1 MRLLVVEDDSK
12 VAGFLEQG
20 FQEEGF
26 AVEVARDG
34 LAGYAR
40 GREGSFDLI
49 LLDYML
55 PGQDGPAVVGALRRE
70 GVGTPVLMLTARDD
84 PRDIRSAMEAGA
96 DGYITKPFRFDD
108 LLDRI
113 QALLAARRLFT

>member
-20 FQEEGF
+20 FREEGF
-26 AVEVARDG
+26 QVEVAFDG
-34 LAGYAR
+34 PTGYAR
-40 GREGSFDLI
+40 GRDGAFDVI

-55 PGQDGPAVVGALRRE
+55 PGQDGPGVVGALRRD
-70 GVGTPVLMLTARDD
+70 GVETPVLMLTARDD

>member
-26 AVEVARDG
+26 EVEVARDG
-34 LAGYAR
+34 LGAYAL
-40 GREGSFDLI
+40 GREGTFDLI

-55 PGQDGPAVVGALRRE
+55 PGQDGPAVVGALRRD
-70 GVGTPVLMLTARDD
+70 GVQTPVLMLTARDD
-84 PRDIRSAMEAGA
+84 PRDIRTAMEAGA

-113 QALLAARRLFT
+113 QALLTARRLFT

>member
-1 MRLLVVEDDSK
+1 MRLLVIEDDSK

-20 FQEEGF
+20 FREEGF
-26 AVEVARDG
+26 EVEVAREG
-34 LAGYAR
+34 LSGFTR
-40 GREGSFDLI
+40 GRDGAFDLI

-70 GVGTPVLMLTARDD
+70 GVQTPVLMLTARDD
-84 PRDIRSAMEAGA
+84 PRDIRTAMDAGA

-113 QALLAARRLFT
+113 HALLTARRLFT

>member
-26 AVEVARDG
+26 EVEVAREGLGGYRLGRDG
-34 LAGYAR
+34 A
-40 GREGSFDLI
+40 FDLI

-55 PGQDGPAVVGALRRE
+55 PGQDGPSVVGALRRD
-70 GVGTPVLMLTARDD
+70 GVHTPVLMLTARDD
-84 PRDIRSAMEAGA
+84 PRDVRAAMDAGA

-108 LLDRI
+108 LLERI